1 MIMRFRKWVNFNWD
15 IEAMFL
21 LAAYIFIPMA
31 AQVNNILF
39 TGVTILIAVSI
50 LTLFIVVPVIEIK

>member
-1 MIMRFRKWVNFNWD
+1 MIMRFRRWVNFNWD

-21 LAAYIFIPMA
+21 LAAYVFIPMA
-31 AQVNNILF
+31 TEVNNILF

-50 LTLFIVVPVIEIK
+50 LALFIVVPVIERT